1 MNQYEHVLSAIKSAS
16 NIVIT
21 AHKSPDGDSIGSSL
35 GLSHFLKKL
44 GKQAV
49 VCQPDPTPSFLQWL
63 DTGEILVMSEQPE
76 DVRKSFDE
84 ADLVFCLDYNTT
96 DRVGEEMQAL
106 LENYSGKIIMID
118 HHLDPDDFATLM
130 LSDTGASS
138 TSEMIVELIEQT
150 GNLDLLDAE
159 NSVPL
164 YLGIM
169 TDTGSF
175 RYPSTT
181 SRTHE
186 VVGKLLATG
195 MPHHEI
201 HEALSEDTTVN
212 RLRLR
217 SFAIDQK
224 MEIIPEYGVSIISLT
239 KEEMDR
245 YDYQKGDTDNL
256 VNVPLSITGVNV
268 SILAKEGDDIVKLSF
283 RSKGDEVVN
292 IFAAENFDGGG
303 HERAAGGISEESME
317 ATMEKIKMN
326 LPRYFRRTD

>member
-35 GLSHFLKKL
+35 GLSRFLKKL

-49 VCQPDPTPSFLQWL
+49 VCQPDPTPAFLQWL
-63 DTGEILVMSEQPE
+63 DTSEFLVMSEQPE
-76 DVRKSFDE
+76 DVRKAFE
-84 ADLVFCLDYNTT
+84 KADLVFCLDYNTT

-106 LENYSGKIIMID
+106 LEHYSGKIVMID
-118 HHLDPDDFATLM
+118 HHLDPGDFATIRV
-130 LSDTGASS
+130 SDTNASS

-150 GNLDLLDAE
+150 GNLDLLDVE
-159 NSVPL
+159 MSIPL

-186 VVGKLLATG
+186 IVGKLLATG

-201 HEALSEDTTVN
+201 HEALSEDTTVS

-217 SFAIDQK
+217 AFAIDQK

-239 KEEMDR
+239 KEEMDQ

-256 VNVPLSITGVNV
+256 VNVPLSIIGLNV
-268 SILAKEGDDIVKLSF
+268 SILAKEGDGKVKLSF
-283 RSKGDEVVN
+283 RSKGEGNAVN

-303 HERAAGGISEESME
+303 HERAAGGISEESMDQVLTQIRN
-317 ATMEKIKMN
+317 AI
-326 LPRYFRRTD
+326 PRYFES